1 MKRNLENYAKEGSKH
16 MKPGY
21 MLYESEIRPL
31 MDKAL
36 SSPDGALDALLTA
49 YNSGFEA
56 GYRQR
61 GRERK
66 A

>member
-1 MKRNLENYAKEGSKH
+1 

-36 SSPDGALDALLTA
+36 SSPDGAFDALVTA

-61 GRERK
+61 GGERK